1 MLKKA
6 ETKQEVWRQASGQ
19 NYTMSCVYDLCI
31 IFCHC
36 RIAVLDGGRVVE
48 YDSPSKLLADKES
61 TFYSIARE
69 EDLL

>member
-1 MLKKA
+1 
-6 ETKQEVWRQASGQ
+6 
-19 NYTMSCVYDLCI
+19 MSCVYDLCI

-61 TFYSIARE
+61 TFYSMARE